1 MALDE
6 KTLERMLKAQK
17 DALET
22 SKRNAAG
29 AQAKPA
35 QPNPAE
41 RTDLFE
47 EYVRPP
53 GPGESP
59 KPKGLNAAGYKF
71 PPETPGSAPAMTKAN
86 LAKGIGLPSP
96 VAPSKEP
103 APPTELVEKDTL
115 FEEYHRPDLKDKPR
129 TGKGLRSD
137 PPEPKSAKE
146 ILKGY
151 EPPTPQV
158 FTPRRTPNPTPAD
171 HAPKGDDVEADAA
184 HLDAE
189 ADLASAAELT
199 MSHSKHH
206 GPTKVLTDHDPF
218 REMPK
223 LPDEEPLGLDEAP
236 LPSAAVTPIPPS
248 APKAPAHDEPAGKHA
263 KASHASPSA
272 GPAKASPAAAPSF
285 GPAAR
290 AAAPPNPP
298 SASHPKS
305 TPHAS
310 DAPALRPGS
319 GPRIALVQADFNHE
333 VTKRMAD
340 DAVAFARQ
348 LGATVVHHLHVA
360 GAFDIPLT
368 AKMLAVRADVD
379 AVVAIG
385 CIVQGETG
393 HDELIAREVARKL
406 ADLAFLVEKPVGLAV
421 TGPRMTKA
429 QAEARIHVA
438 RHAVTAVTQQWRGL
452 QALNASPALAH

>member
-17 DALET
+17 DALD
-22 SKRNAAG
+22 KARPAH
-29 AQAKPA
+29 KPA
-35 QPNPAE
+35 VPAAPVD

-47 EYVRPP
+47 EYVRPAQP
-53 GPGESP
+53 GDAP
-59 KPKGLNAAGYKF
+59 KPKGLKAAGYQF
-71 PPETPGSAPAMTKAN
+71 PPEQDPAMTHAN
-86 LAKGIGLPSP
+86 MAKGLGLPPP
-96 VAPSKEP
+96 VPPTKGP
-103 APPTELVEKDTL
+103 VPPTELVEADPL
-115 FEEYHRPDLKDKPR
+115 FEEYQRPDLKDKPR
-129 TGKGLRSD
+129 TGKGIRVA
-137 PPEPKSAKE
+137 PPEPRSAKE
-146 ILKGY
+146 ILHGY

-158 FTPRRTPNPTPAD
+158 FTPRRTPTPGPSPLE
-171 HAPKGDDVEADAA
+171 APQGIDIESDAA

-199 MSHSKHH
+199 MSHSKNH

-236 LPSAAVTPIPPS
+236 LPSAALTPIPPTT
-248 APKAPAHDEPAGKHA
+248 PKAAAHHEQEPKHAKQEHAPAHATKP
-263 KASHASPSA
+263 SPM
-272 GPAKASPAAAPSF
+272 PAPSF

-290 AAAPPNPP
+290 AAAPAHAPH
-298 SASHPKS
+298 ASSS
-305 TPHAS
+305 TPHVS
-310 DAPALRPGS
+310 DAPAIRPGS
-319 GPRIALVQADFNHE
+319 GPRIAIVQADFNHE
-333 VTKRMAD
+333 ITKRMAD
-340 DAVAFARQ
+340 DATAYARQ

-368 AKMLAVRADVD
+368 AKVLAMRADVD

-385 CIVQGETG
+385 CIIQGETG
-393 HDELIAREVARKL
+393 HDTLIAREVARKL
-406 ADLAFLVEKPVGLAV
+406 ADLAFQLEKPIGLAV

-429 QAEARIHVA
+429 QAEARVHVA

-452 QALNASPALAH
+452 QALHAAPALAH

>member
-17 DALET
+17 DALE
-22 SKRNAAG
+22 K
-29 AQAKPA
+29 AKPA
-35 QPNPAE
+35 AKAPTPSAPPE

-47 EYVRPP
+47 EYVRPA
-53 GPGESP
+53 GAGEP
-59 KPKGLNAAGYKF
+59 AKPKGLNAAGYKF
-71 PPETPGSAPAMTKAN
+71 PPEVPANAPAMTKAN
-86 LAKGIGLPSP
+86 MAKGLGLPAP
-96 VAPSKEP
+96 LPPSKEP

-129 TGKGLRSD
+129 TGKGIRTA
-137 PPEPKSAKE
+137 PAEPKTAKE
-146 ILKGY
+146 ILKDY

-158 FTPRRTPNPTPAD
+158 FTPRRTPTGTPAD
-171 HAPKGDDVEADAA
+171 HAPKGVDVEADAA

-199 MSHSKHH
+199 MSHSRHH
-206 GPTKVLTDHDPF
+206 GPTKVQTDHDPF

-223 LPDEEPLGLDEAP
+223 LPDEEPAGLDEAP
-236 LPSAAVTPIPPS
+236 LPHAPPAHPTQAA
-248 APKAPAHDEPAGKHA
+248 APAKHA
-263 KASHASPSA
+263 
-272 GPAKASPAAAPSF
+272 PAPAATPPPQVSSRISPMPAPSF

-290 AAAPPNPP
+290 AAAPPSHAAHAPP
-298 SASHPKS
+298 S
-305 TPHAS
+305 TPHVS
-310 DAPALRPGS
+310 DAPAIRPGS

-333 VTKRMAD
+333 ITKRMAD
-340 DAVAFARQ
+340 DAVAYARQ
-348 LGATVVHHLHVA
+348 LGGTVVHHLHVA

-368 AKMLAVRADVD
+368 AKMLGVRADVD

-385 CIVQGETG
+385 CIIQGETG
-393 HDELIAREVARKL
+393 HDEVIAREVARKL
-406 ADLAFLVEKPVGLAV
+406 ADLAFLIEKPVGLAV

-438 RHAVTAVTQQWRGL
+438 RHAVAAVTQQWRGL

>member
-17 DALET
+17 DALE
-22 SKRNAAG
+22 K
-29 AQAKPA
+29 AKPA
-35 QPNPAE
+35 AKAPTPVAQPE

-47 EYVRPP
+47 EYVRPA

-71 PPETPGSAPAMTKAN
+71 PPETPGTAPAMTKAN
-86 LAKGIGLPSP
+86 MAKGLGLPPPVP
-96 VAPSKEP
+96 VAKEP

-129 TGKGLRSD
+129 TGKGIRTAPAD
-137 PPEPKSAKE
+137 PKSAKE
-146 ILKGY
+146 ILKDY

-158 FTPRRTPNPTPAD
+158 FTPRRTPTPAPVP
-171 HAPKGDDVEADAA
+171 APLDAPQGVDIESDAA

-199 MSHSKHH
+199 MSHSKNH
-206 GPTKVLTDHDPF
+206 GPTKVLTDDDPF

-236 LPSAAVTPIPPS
+236 LPHAAPAPAAV
-248 APKAPAHDEPAGKHA
+248 AAKHAPAPA
-263 KASHASPSA
+263 
-272 GPAKASPAAAPSF
+272 PAAAAHAPQPSSRISPMPAPSF

-290 AAAPPNPP
+290 AAAPPTPHAAKAPP
-298 SASHPKS
+298 S
-305 TPHAS
+305 TPHVT
-310 DAPALRPGS
+310 DAPAIRPGS

-333 VTKRMAD
+333 ITKRMAD
-340 DAVAFARQ
+340 DAVSYARQ

-368 AKMLAVRADVD
+368 AKMLGVRADVD

-385 CIVQGETG
+385 CIIQGETG
-393 HDELIAREVARKL
+393 HDEVIAREVARKL
-406 ADLAFLVEKPVGLAV
+406 ADLAFLIEKPVGLAV

-438 RHAVTAVTQQWRGL
+438 RHAVAAVTQQWRGL

>member
-17 DALET
+17 DALE
-22 SKRNAAG
+22 K
-29 AQAKPA
+29 AKPTA
-35 QPNPAE
+35 KATAPAPAE

-47 EYVRPP
+47 EYVRPAA
-53 GPGESP
+53 PGEGP

-71 PPETPGSAPAMTKAN
+71 PPETPGTAPAMTKAN
-86 LAKGIGLPSP
+86 MAKGLGLPPP
-96 VAPSKEP
+96 VPPSKEP

-115 FEEYHRPDLKDKPR
+115 FEEYHRPDLKEKPR
-129 TGKGLRSD
+129 TGKGIRAEA
-137 PPEPKSAKE
+137 PGPKSAKE
-146 ILKGY
+146 ILKDY
-151 EPPTPQV
+151 EPPVPQV
-158 FTPRRTPNPTPAD
+158 HTPRRTPNPTPAD
-171 HAPKGDDVEADAA
+171 HAPKGEDVEADAA

-189 ADLASAAELT
+189 ADLASAAALT

-206 GPTKVLTDHDPF
+206 GPTKVQTDHDPF

-223 LPDEEPLGLDEAP
+223 LPDEPAPEPVHAAP
-236 LPSAAVTPIPPS
+236 
-248 APKAPAHDEPAGKHA
+248 
-263 KASHASPSA
+263 
-272 GPAKASPAAAPSF
+272 ASPAVAAIPVSPPKPAPRPAPMPAPSF

-290 AAAPPNPP
+290 AASPSSHAP
-298 SASHPKS
+298 HPAP
-305 TPHAS
+305 TPHVS

-333 VTKRMAD
+333 ITKRMAD

-385 CIVQGETG
+385 CIIQGETG

-406 ADLAFLVEKPVGLAV
+406 ADLAFMAEKPIGLAV

-429 QAEARIHVA
+429 QAEARVHVA

>member
-17 DALET
+17 DALE
-22 SKRNAAG
+22 K
-29 AQAKPA
+29 AKPA
-35 QPNPAE
+35 QKPANPAAQPE

-47 EYVRPP
+47 EYVRPAA
-53 GPGESP
+53 PGEPP
-59 KPKGLNAAGYKF
+59 KPKGLAAAGYKF
-71 PPETPGSAPAMTKAN
+71 PPETPATTPAMTKAN
-86 LAKGIGLPSP
+86 MAKGMGLPP
-96 VAPSKEP
+96 PLPAAKEP
-103 APPTELVEKDTL
+103 APPTELVEKDPL
-115 FEEYHRPDLKDKPR
+115 FEEYHRPDLKEKPR
-129 TGKGLRSD
+129 TGKGIRAD
-137 PPEPKSAKE
+137 PPGPKSAKE
-146 ILKGY
+146 ILQDY

-158 FTPRRTPNPTPAD
+158 FTPRRTPTPTPAD
-171 HAPKGDDVEADAA
+171 NAPEGDDVEADAA

-218 REMPK
+218 LDMPK
-223 LPDEEPLGLDEAP
+223 LPNEPTEAP
-236 LPSAAVTPIPPS
+236 EPDVLSSRV
-248 APKAPAHDEPAGKHA
+248 APASPVPPPVAAATSAKHA
-263 KASHASPSA
+263 PADAKH
-272 GPAKASPAAAPSF
+272 GPKPSPAVAPSF

-290 AAAPPNPP
+290 AA
-298 SASHPKS
+298 
-305 TPHAS
+305 TPHGTPPAAHVS

-333 VTKRMAD
+333 ITKRMAD

-385 CIVQGETG
+385 CIIQGETG